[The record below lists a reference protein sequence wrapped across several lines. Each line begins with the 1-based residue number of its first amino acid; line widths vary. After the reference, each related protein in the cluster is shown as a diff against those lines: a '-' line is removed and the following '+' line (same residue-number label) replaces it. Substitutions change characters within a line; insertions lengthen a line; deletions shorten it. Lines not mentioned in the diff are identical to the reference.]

1 MANRMRRGGA
11 AALLASRMSDPIE
24 PDEDEEH
31 LDDTDD
37 GASDEP
43 EPIVDEPDEPEPSI
57 DYSHE
62 EPSEAEEPAPEA
74 EEPDELAALQAQL
87 ATLQGK
93 NAELERDRD
102 DAELSG
108 QHAAVVGAHRQ
119 ASADL
124 DKATANY
131 EAAAAKGDWK
141 AAGKAQVEIARAAA
155 DVREFEN
162 AAEEIKQAIDRNR
175 KTPRQPQREQQP
187 AAGGDGFERAI
198 AKMSDASKQ
207 WCRAHK
213 ADLASDPLRG
223 ELAKAAHIIAVSHGI
238 KVDTPEY
245 FAHLDKQMGYEP
257 VTKKPNGSAA
267 RPVGKPRVAAP
278 SGGRAAPRGDVGE
291 IRLSAAE
298 VDMAKSLG
306 MTNKAYA
313 ARKKELILNGKDSSR
328 SGPRYTQ
335 NSPQVAGSGRR

>member
-24 PDEDEEH
+24 PDEEHEDEPLE
-31 LDDTDD
+31 D
-37 GASDEP
+37 GASEEP

-62 EPSEAEEPAPEA
+62 EPAEADEPEQPA

-87 ATLQGK
+87 ANLQGK

-108 QHAAVVGAHRQ
+108 QHAAVVAAHRQ
-119 ASADL
+119 ASAEL
-124 DKATANY
+124 EKATAAY

-141 AAGKAQVEIARAAA
+141 AAGKAQVEIARTAG

-162 AAEEIKQAIDRNR
+162 AAEEIKQAIERNR
-175 KTPRQPQREQQP
+175 KAPRQSQHEQQV
-187 AAGGDGFERAI
+187 AGGDGFERAI
-198 AKMSDASKQ
+198 AKMSDASKK
-207 WCRAHK
+207 WCRDHKDDLTSGPDRGTLAH
-213 ADLASDPLRG
+213 
-223 ELAKAAHIIAVSHGI
+223 AAHLSAVRHGI
-238 KVDTPEY
+238 KVDTPQY

-257 VTKKPNGSAA
+257 VTTKKPNGAAA

-278 SGGRAAPRGDVGE
+278 SGGRAAPRSDVGE

-298 VDMAKSLG
+298 VDMARSLG

-313 ARKKELILNGKDSSR
+313 ARKKELILNGKDSNR